1 MRLLLDTHIL
11 LWALADNP
19 RLSPEARSLIND
31 LSNQVL
37 FSSAALWEIELKH
50 QAHPD
55 RMLCDAGQVAGFASQ
70 SGFQCLQVA
79 ERHVLALPTLSYDQA
94 AKPHNDPFDRIM
106 VCQAKV
112 DGLTFLT
119 HDSLIPHYKEPC
131 VRLV

>member
-11 LWALADNP
+11 LWTLTDNP

-31 LSNQVL
+31 QSNQVL
-37 FSSAALWEIELKH
+37 FSSAALWEVEIKH

-55 RMLCDAGQVAGFASQ
+55 RMLCDAEQVSGFANQ
-70 SGFQCLQVA
+70 SGFQCLQIA
-79 ERHVLALPTLSYDQA
+79 ERHVLALPTLSYDQT
-94 AKPHNDPFDRIM
+94 AKSHNDPFDRIM

-119 HDSLIPHYKEPC
+119 HDSLIPHYGESC